1 MSDHGA
7 GGRPPEEYSLRLFI
21 TGMTPRSVR
30 AIEKIRHVCESH
42 LKNQYELQVIDIYQQ
57 PLRAR
62 DEQIIASPTLIKE
75 RPLPRRRMIGDLSS
89 EDRLLTG
96 LDLVPAT

>member
-1 MSDHGA
+1 MNDNGDSDA
-7 GGRPPEEYSLRLFI
+7 PLESYSLRLFI

-30 AIEKIRHVCESH
+30 AIENVRHICESR
-42 LKNQYELQVIDIYQQ
+42 LKNRYELQVIDIYQH
-57 PLRAR
+57 PVRAR

-89 EDRLLTG
+89 EDRLLNG
-96 LDLVPAT
+96 LDLMPA